1 MNPEDDIFFKEF
13 FAVLLK
19 VDPMH
24 PDIVNHVANIRRVF
38 LKHPHDKFVVHLSKL
53 NDTEIEEIV
62 RFVERPHGR
71 HHIAELEKL
80 LKHYPPHE
88 VGKLFL
94 HHFKEHEGKH
104 LIHPEALGHI

>member
-1 MNPEDDIFFKEF
+1 MNPEDDVFFKEF

-19 VDPMH
+19 VDPMK
-24 PDIVNHVANIRRVF
+24 PDIVNHVANIRRV
-38 LKHPHDKFVVHLSKL
+38 LTSHPNDKFAQHLSLL

-71 HHIAELEKL
+71 HHIAELGQM

-88 VGKLFL
+88 VGRLFL
-94 HHFKEHEGKH
+94 HHFKEHQGKH
-104 LIHPEALGHI
+104 LIHPDALRHI